1 MRPPSARTMR
11 KIVTD
16 NIFPPI
22 PSRQFDWLAHYDD
35 PEGPTGYGPT
45 EQDAIDDLLL
55 NHPIPEKA

>member
-1 MRPPSARTMR
+1 MH

-22 PSRQFDWLAHYDD
+22 PSRQFDWLTHFDD

-45 EQDAIDDLLL
+45 EQDAIDDLVL